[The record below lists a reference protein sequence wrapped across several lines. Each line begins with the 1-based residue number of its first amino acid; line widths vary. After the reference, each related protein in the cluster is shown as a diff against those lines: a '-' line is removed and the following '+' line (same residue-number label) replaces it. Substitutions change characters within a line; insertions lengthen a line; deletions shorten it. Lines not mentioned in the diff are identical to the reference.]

1 MGANLHGD
9 RRNNVWQK
17 NSVTIVNNSVLYFEN
32 RKPEIRVTHRND
44 KYLGDDYP
52 KYSDLII
59 THSMYV
65 AKTSHVPHKYV
76 QI

>member
-1 MGANLHGD
+1 MT
-9 RRNNVWQK
+9 V
-17 NSVTIVNNSVLYFEN
+17 VNNSVLYFEN

-52 KYSDLII
+52 KHSDLII
-59 THSMYV
+59 THSIYV

-76 QI
+76 QMYEFFLKNGNITLFSS